1 MIRGIGTIVVLCAIV
16 WFFWMSWMW
25 LRRKDKKD
33 V

>member
-25 LRRKDKKD
+25 LRKNNKD